1 MSDTL
6 LINRILKKGIWNM
19 KEKTKYMIIGG
30 VIALVFIILALIFG
44 SLISSKNSNGEK
56 FYSNLEIFKDY
67 FQENYGSEEE
77 TFIVSGDW
85 INRTIIV
92 TLKENQIDYENC
104 ANYEKDELFKERDK
118 EYCDDIINPMIEEM
132 NEKGWDEEN
141 IEYTFLIVD
150 KNNKE
155 IVKYVY

>member
-1 MSDTL
+1 
-6 LINRILKKGIWNM
+6 M

-77 TFIVSGDW
+77 TFTVTGDW
-85 INRTIIV
+85 SNRTIIV
-92 TLKENQIDYENC
+92 SLKENQMDYENC
-104 ANYEKDELFKERDK
+104 ANYEKDELFEERDK
-118 EYCDDIINPMIEEM
+118 EYCDGIINPMIEEM

-155 IVKYVY
+155 IIKYVY

>member
-1 MSDTL
+1 
-6 LINRILKKGIWNM
+6 M

-77 TFIVSGDW
+77 TFTVTGDW
-85 INRTIIV
+85 SNRTIIV
-92 TLKENQIDYENC
+92 TLKENQMDYENC
-104 ANYEKDELFKERDK
+104 ANYEKDELFEERDK
-118 EYCDDIINPMIEEM
+118 EYCDGIINPMIEEM

>member
-1 MSDTL
+1 
-6 LINRILKKGIWNM
+6 M

-77 TFIVSGDW
+77 TFTVTGDW
-85 INRTIIV
+85 SNRTIIV
-92 TLKENQIDYENC
+92 TLKENQMDYENC
-104 ANYEKDELFKERDK
+104 ANYEKDELFEERDK
-118 EYCDDIINPMIEEM
+118 EYCDGIINPMIEEM

-155 IVKYVY
+155 IIKYVY

>member
-1 MSDTL
+1 
-6 LINRILKKGIWNM
+6 M

-77 TFIVSGDW
+77 TFTVTGDW
-85 INRTIIV
+85 SNRTIIV

-155 IVKYVY
+155 IIKYVY

>member
-1 MSDTL
+1 
-6 LINRILKKGIWNM
+6 M